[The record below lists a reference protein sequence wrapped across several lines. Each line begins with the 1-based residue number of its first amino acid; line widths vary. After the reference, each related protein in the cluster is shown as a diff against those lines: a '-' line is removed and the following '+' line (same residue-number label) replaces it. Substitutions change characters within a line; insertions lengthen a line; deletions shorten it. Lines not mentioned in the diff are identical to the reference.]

1 MLYPGNSLVDSE
13 KGFYQ
18 EKDGPM
24 MNLGMTRLTITV
36 ILRNK
41 KGVAI
46 GRNAQKYCSKCGVGP
61 HDHCF

>member
-1 MLYPGNSLVDSE
+1 
-13 KGFYQ
+13 
-18 EKDGPM
+18 